1 MGATGARLAPQ
12 GLSARRGCQSVCV
25 CVFVFA
31 GATAETDTGEEE
43 EEANNRLIIDN
54 TVHCN
59 ALERESEEGGNR
71 PIEKTNKLQ

>member
-1 MGATGARLAPQ
+1 M
-12 GLSARRGCQSVCV
+12 CV

-43 EEANNRLIIDN
+43 EEANNRLIIDK

-59 ALERESEEGGNR
+59 ALFFWKAERGENW

>member
-1 MGATGARLAPQ
+1 M
-12 GLSARRGCQSVCV
+12 CV

-59 ALERESEEGGNR
+59 ALEMESGEGEIGQLR
-71 PIEKTNKLQ
+71 RQTNSSEQA